1 MSAAQELDRATKAK
15 AILDNP
21 LYQESY
27 ELCRLAIIDRI
38 EKCALNDVESAEN
51 LRKCLKLL
59 RDVRANLT
67 VALESG
73 KVAQFNIARE
83 QEAKKTPFK
92 GLFR

>member
-1 MSAAQELDRATKAK
+1 MSAAQEIDRATKAK
-15 AILDNP
+15 AVLDNP
-21 LYQESY
+21 MYQESF

-38 EKCALNDVESAEN
+38 EKCPINDMESAEN

-67 VALESG
+67 VALNSG
-73 KVAQFNIARE
+73 KVAEFTIT
-83 QEAKKTPFK
+83 QEAVAKKNPFR